1 MGRSKGGK
9 RCPQW
14 PFRREGLNFPLAR
27 LLLKEVGVSFTIAPL
42 PHAAAPFDPRL
53 RVKLDQ
59 RLKLDDDAALAAALL
74 AREPGAAAHAWT
86 QLSPLVLGF
95 LRRYFGPRA
104 DHEDLCQEVFARF
117 FSRIAELRVPQA
129 LRGFLLGICLGVA
142 QNERRRANV
151 RRAVALT
158 PTGDLPDHAC
168 PDIDLEAREAVARL
182 QHILMQAAAEDRTLF
197 VSRFIEDNPLS
208 DIARDIGRPIGTVK
222 RRVAGARRRFASKMR
237 RDPALAAYVE
247 GSTLY
252 PTQAR
257 LAGAA

>member
-1 MGRSKGGK
+1 M
-9 RCPQW
+9 
-14 PFRREGLNFPLAR
+14 NFPLAR
-27 LLLKEVGVSFTIAPL
+27 PLLIALGVSITIAPV
-42 PHAAAPFDPRL
+42 PHAAAPFDQRL
-53 RVKLDQ
+53 CAKLDH
-59 RLKLDDDAALAAALL
+59 RPAGKIDDASLAAALL
-74 AREPGAAAHAWT
+74 AREPGAASRAWT

-151 RRAVALT
+151 RRAIALT

-168 PDIDLEAREAVARL
+168 PDTDLEAREAVARL
-182 QHILMQAAAEDRTLF
+182 RHILMQAAAEDRTLF
-197 VSRFIEDNPLS
+197 VSRFIEDSPLS
-208 DIARDIGRPIGTVK
+208 DIARDTGRPIGTVK
-222 RRVAGARRRFASKMR
+222 RRVASAKRRFASKMR

-247 GSTLY
+247 GSTLH
-252 PTQAR
+252 PMR
-257 LAGAA
+257 GLADAA

>member
-1 MGRSKGGK
+1 VALPAETVELSVGA
-9 RCPQW
+9 PVAA
-14 PFRREGLNFPLAR
+14 LA
-27 LLLKEVGVSFTIAPL
+27 GVSITIAPV

-53 RVKLDQ
+53 KLEQ
-59 RLKLDDDAALAAALL
+59 RTKQDDDAALAAALL

-104 DHEDLCQEVFARF
+104 DHEDLCQEVFVRF

-151 RRAVALT
+151 RRAIALT

-168 PDIDLEAREAVARL
+168 PDTDLEAREALARL
-182 QHILMQAAAEDRTLF
+182 QHILMQAAVEDRTLF
-197 VSRFIEDNPLS
+197 VSRFIEDSPLS
-208 DIARDIGRPIGTVK
+208 DIARDTGRPIGTVK
-222 RRVAGARRRFASKMR
+222 RRVASARRRFASKMR

-247 GSTLY
+247 GSTLH
-252 PTQAR
+252 PMRAR
-257 LAGAA
+257 LARAA

>member
-1 MGRSKGGK
+1 
-9 RCPQW
+9 
-14 PFRREGLNFPLAR
+14 LNFPLAHP
-27 LLLKEVGVSFTIAPL
+27 LLIAPGVSITIAPV

-53 RVKLDQ
+53 DAKADQ
-59 RLKLDDDAALAAALL
+59 RPGSRADDDASLAAALL

-151 RRAVALT
+151 RRAIALT
-158 PTGDLPDHAC
+158 PTGDLPDCAC
-168 PDIDLEAREAVARL
+168 PDTDLEAREAVARL
-182 QHILMQAAAEDRTLF
+182 RHILMQAAVEDRVLF
-197 VSRFIEDNPLS
+197 VSRFIEDSPLS
-208 DIARDIGRPIGTVK
+208 DIARDTGRPIGTVK
-222 RRVAGARRRFASKMR
+222 RRVATARRRFASKMR

-247 GSTLY
+247 GSALH
-252 PTQAR
+252 PARGR
-257 LAGAA
+257 LADAA